1 MSETQDL
8 LKLWQQASAAGEDIS
23 LATVV
28 RVEGSSYRKPGARM
42 LLTHGGRRSGMVSGG
57 CLEGE
62 ISRKIWWLT
71 ENGPSLQ
78 RYVSSFDDDAPTSEQ
93 PAYGLGCGGT
103 VTVLLERASTA
114 RGALQAL
121 QASIQSRE
129 PSAVLTVI
137 ASTHPD
143 VAIGARLI
151 LTSANSTQS
160 GAIRENTLP
169 CGFDVAS
176 IAEQTLE
183 QRHHGTHTIE
193 YQQHTIQIFAEYIAP
208 PFALFICGAGD
219 DALPLADLAHSMGWH
234 ATIADGRS
242 NLVRP
247 ERFPHANALTVLD
260 HAAPLLGLGIRA
272 NDPSAIANSG
282 AVLLTHSYIQDRE
295 LLRTLLPLNLQYL
308 GVLGP
313 RSRTLRLVDE
323 IADAIHLPT
332 DECMARL
339 HAPVG
344 LDLGADTPTGIAL
357 AIVAEIHAALHARSA
372 VPLREK
378 ASASPHH

>member
-8 LKLWQQASAAGEDIS
+8 IKLWQQASAAGEDIS

-103 VTVLLERASTA
+103 VTVLMERASTA

-121 QASIQSRE
+121 QASIQNRE

-143 VAIGARLI
+143 VAIGGRLI
-151 LTSANSTQS
+151 LTSASSTPS
-160 GAIRENTLP
+160 EAIRENTLP
-169 CGFDVAS
+169 CGLDVVS
-176 IAEQTLE
+176 IARQTLE
-183 QRHHGTHTIE
+183 QRHHSTHTIE
-193 YQQHTIQIFAEYIAP
+193 YQQHTLQILAEYIAP

-219 DALPLADLAHSMGWH
+219 DALPLADLAYTMGWH
-234 ATIADGRS
+234 TTVADGRS
-242 NLVRP
+242 NIVRA
-247 ERFPHANALTVLD
+247 ERFPRANMLTLLND
-260 HAAPLLGLGIRA
+260 AAPLLGLGIHA
-272 NDPSAIANSG
+272 SDPGTIANSG
-282 AVLLTHSYIQDRE
+282 AVLLTHSYVQDRE
-295 LLRTLLPLNLQYL
+295 LLRALLPLNLQYL

-313 RSRTLRLVDE
+313 RSRTLRLVE
-323 IADAIHLPT
+323 EVAASLHLST
-332 DECMARL
+332 DDCMVRL

-357 AIVAEIHAALHARSA
+357 AIVAEIHATLHARTA

-378 ASASPHH
+378 ASASAHQ